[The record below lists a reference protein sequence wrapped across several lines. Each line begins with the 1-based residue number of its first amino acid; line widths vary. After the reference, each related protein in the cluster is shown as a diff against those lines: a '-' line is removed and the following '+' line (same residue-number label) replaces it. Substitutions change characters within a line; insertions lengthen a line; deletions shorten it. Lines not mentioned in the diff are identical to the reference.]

1 MGASNNLSGQRISNS
16 QATGQHTSSNDADNA
31 IDAALTEALTIAVSS
46 SNVVDVASS
55 VLASAVQFRIINAGT
70 PPTAAITI
78 NLISGTK
85 RGIFMM
91 INETSFDATIIIP
104 AQSLTAPKLKSGS
117 IGLYQNDGINVRE
130 LTSSPGI
137 PIPITFS
144 AKPPAYSAGVDGL
157 YLIPI
162 TRYMQFL
169 AAAPGS
175 SGKAKVAATAQKD
188 FTVNKNG
195 GAAFVTVR
203 FAASGTVPTFI
214 SVTPTDFVPGDWIEI
229 ITPATQDATLA
240 QLGITLL
247 FVPS

>member
-31 IDAALTEALTIAVSS
+31 IDAALTEALTIAVD
-46 SNVVDVASS
+46 SNNTVNVSAPK
-55 VLASAVQFRIINAGT
+55 LASAVQFRIINAAVAPNG
-70 PPTAAITI
+70 PIEI
-78 NLISGTK
+78 NLGNAK
-85 RGIFMM
+85 RGLFVF
-91 INETSFDATIIIP
+91 INETSFGAKIFGWS
-104 AQSLTAPKLKSGS
+104 QSITAPTLKSGS
-117 IGLYQNDGINVRE
+117 IGIYQYDGVNVRE